1 MNEFSSRL
9 MDVMSC
15 FDQLRKSEIEAKIKA
30 ACKLIVSSLSANKPL
45 LVCGNGG
52 SAADA
57 QHISAELVGRFLLE
71 RRALNVICLSSN
83 TSIITA
89 WGNDYDYDSIFA
101 RQVEAHG
108 YNCGVL
114 LCLST
119 SGNSINVI
127 KALRAAKHLG
137 MDTIGMT
144 GQGGGNMSS
153 LCDGLIDVP
162 SKVTPRIQEMH
173 LVIYHFLCEQI
184 ELALVNK
191 VT

>member
-83 TSIITA
+83 TAIITA

-114 LCLST
+114 MCLST

-127 KALRAAKHLG
+127 KALKVAKHLG

-153 LCDGLIDVP
+153 LCDILIDVP